1 MKRQKSLLYVA
12 AEVTKHVGKL
22 NWEKNC
28 HQQNLANIISIGE
41 IMTSDI
47 EDALIR
53 WSKEG
58 TKFFNIDGGMITDD
72 DSFDIVTAM
81 ILLAQSRIRTAEI
94 TTFLKGLMK
103 KHNKSIIKILRDINL
118 ELKGYEK
125 NFALYVL
132 GKNFKDSFEKMPE
145 DEKDKF
151 LIGTA
156 KILNVSEDKITNI
169 LSYLIDFIEKQLEP
183 SEIIK
188 KIVVS
193 NFKDNE
199 IDYMM
204 LVLGL
209 LI

>member
-1 MKRQKSLLYVA
+1 
-12 AEVTKHVGKL
+12 
-22 NWEKNC
+22 
-28 HQQNLANIISIGE
+28 
-41 IMTSDI
+41 MTNDI

-58 TKFFNIDGGMITDD
+58 TKFFNIDGGVITEN

-81 ILLAQSRIRTAEI
+81 IILAQSQIRVAEI
-94 TTFLKGLMK
+94 TTSLKGLMK

-118 ELKGYEK
+118 EFKEYEK

-132 GKNFKDSFEKMPE
+132 GKNFKDSFDKMSE
-145 DEKDKF
+145 DEKEKF
-151 LIGTA
+151 LIDIA

-169 LSYLIDFIEKQLEP
+169 LSYFIDLTEKQFEP

-209 LI
+209 SI